1 MIPFI
6 LRRLLSVIPI
16 LFGVSIVGFV
26 LMKLVPGDPTLY
38 LLGPYATESSR
49 EILRENL
56 GLNEPLP
63 VQYVK
68 WLGGYLQGDFGRSV
82 TFNIPVK
89 TILGERVYNSLIL
102 TAVAFAMA
110 VVFGFVGGALAA
122 VRPFSLFDRVSTMVT
137 LILASSPPY
146 WLGLVLVLLFA
157 IKSDILPVS
166 GMYTAGSPGGLVD
179 LARHVVLPAFTAAL
193 VPMAVIF
200 RLTRSGMMDE
210 LAQQYVQAARARGLN
225 ERSVVLRHAVRNILA
240 PIVNISGLQ
249 IGVIFG
255 TALFSEV
262 VFNWPGV
269 GLLVFSAIGAR
280 DVPVIQAVVLF
291 TGLLFVI
298 INLVADITQALLDP
312 RAR

>member
-6 LRRLLSVIPI
+6 LRRMISVVPI
-16 LFGVSIVGFV
+16 LFGVSIVGFG

-38 LLGPYATESSR
+38 LLGPYATEASR
-49 EILRENL
+49 EVLRENL
-56 GLNEPLP
+56 GLNSPLP

-68 WLGGYLQGDFGRSV
+68 WLSGYLHGDFGKSV

-89 TILGERVYNSLIL
+89 TILGERVANSLIL
-102 TAVAFAMA
+102 TAVAFGMAMIL
-110 VVFGFVGGALAA
+110 GFVGGALAA
-122 VRPFSLFDRVSTMVT
+122 IKQFSLFDRAATILT
-137 LILASSPPY
+137 LVLASSPPY
-146 WLGLVLVLLFA
+146 WLGLVLVLLLA
-157 IKSDILPVS
+157 LKADLLPVS
-166 GMYTAGSPGGLVD
+166 GMYTAGSPGGVLD

-200 RLTRSGMMDE
+200 RLTRSGMMDQ
-210 LAQQYVQAARARGLN
+210 LGQQYVQAARARGLG
-225 ERSVVLRHAVRNILA
+225 EGSVVLRHAVRNIMA

-291 TGLLFVI
+291 TGLLFVT
-298 INLVADITQALLDP
+298 INLLADITQALLDP